1 MSKRN
6 INAVLNLITNNMKN
20 GVFPLNTQTLPQLV
34 QKQSVNNNIRDD
46 FSLGIG
52 NNQIN
57 ILQILKQLF
66 KRMVSVVLLD
76 WIPKIDVELFH
87 QTSGK

>member
-57 ILQILKQLF
+57 ILQILKQLS

-87 QTSGK
+87 QISGK